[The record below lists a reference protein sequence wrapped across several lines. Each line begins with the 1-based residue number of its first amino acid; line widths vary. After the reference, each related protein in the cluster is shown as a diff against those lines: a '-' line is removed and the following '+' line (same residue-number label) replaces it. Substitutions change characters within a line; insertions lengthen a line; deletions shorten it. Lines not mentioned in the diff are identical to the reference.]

1 MNMLEKTYT
10 PSGTEEKHYKKWE
23 VAGIFEPS
31 MDSTKEPYAIM
42 MPPPNVTGTLHVGH
56 VLDNTLP
63 DMLVRRARMMGHDAI
78 YQPGTDH
85 ASIAVHV
92 VLDRQFKEEGVTRF
106 ELGREEFLKRAWKW
120 KEHSAGTI
128 TNQMRRIGVSCA
140 WEKERFT
147 MDEGCSKAVQKVFI
161 DLHERGLIY
170 RGQRL
175 VNWDPSMQTAV
186 SDLEVKHKEVNGH
199 IWHFK
204 YPYTDGFT
212 YDDKRTGQKDGIVI
226 ATTRPETI
234 LADGAIAINPEDPR
248 AKDLVGKYVTVPL
261 VNRDIPI
268 IADPYPDPEFGSG
281 MVKITAAH
289 DFNDFEVYE
298 RNKGEW
304 DIPLIN
310 LLTKDAKMNENCP
323 ADYIGLDR
331 FDARKKVIKDFK
343 ELGLFIK
350 EDPHTNA
357 VGHAERDDTVLEPY
371 LTDQWFIKAKP
382 LADKCIKAA
391 KEGKVN
397 FLNKR
402 DEKNYYH
409 WLENIQDWC
418 ISRQLWWGHRIP
430 AYYSD
435 EGEIYV
441 GENPPEGW
449 TQDDDILDTWFSSA
463 LWPFST
469 LGWPEDTDMLER
481 FYPGHA
487 IMPGPDILFFWI
499 IRMMMMGLE
508 FTGKPPFKNIYTHAI
523 IRDGEGQK
531 MSKSKGNV
539 VDPMGM
545 IDEYGADALRHM
557 LVSQSALGQD
567 IRLAEKQVE
576 GSRNFCTKLW
586 NASRYAEMNGV
597 TLNDG
602 LDTTTLTHPVNQWII
617 GELATVTEKLDS
629 AFESFRFNEVGSLLY
644 HFTWDT
650 FCDWYLELT
659 KPLMNS
665 DDATLATET
674 KQTMGFVLENILRL
688 MSPVMPFITEEIW
701 QNLAERQEGEF
712 LMTQNWPQAKNW
724 KVDTS
729 AKDEI
734 NWLINMVSAIRT
746 VRTESRVPPKAEI
759 AAFIRSATP
768 EDTEKFAKHL
778 PFFTFLCKIVSF
790 EKRKEEANQ
799 TDVVAVAEGIEVIL
813 PLEGVV
819 DFAAEKER
827 LAKEIE
833 KKRQELDKVQG
844 MLNNKNFVD
853 RAPEDVVSAQ
863 KELAS
868 ELAQD
873 LSRLESVQAS
883 R

>member
-1 MNMLEKTYT
+1 MLEKTYN
-10 PSGTEEKHYKKWE
+10 PNETEQQHYQKWE
-23 VAGIFEPS
+23 ESGIFEPS
-31 MDSTKEPYAIM
+31 MDETKEPYAIM

-63 DMLVRRARMMGHDAI
+63 DMLVRRARMMGKDAI

-106 ELGREEFLKRAWKW
+106 ELGREKFLERAWKW

-128 TNQMRRIGVSCA
+128 TTQMRRIGVSCA
-140 WEKERFT
+140 WQKERFT
-147 MDEGCSKAVQKVFI
+147 MDEGLSAAVQKVFI
-161 DLHERGLIY
+161 DLYNRGLIY

-175 VNWDPSMQTAV
+175 VNWDPVMQTSV
-186 SDLEVKHKEVNGH
+186 SDLEVKHQDVNSH
-199 IWHFK
+199 MWHLN
-204 YPYTDGFT
+204 YPLEDGT
-212 YDDKRTGQKDGIVI
+212 HLTV
-226 ATTRPETI
+226 ATTRPETMLGDTAVAVHPDDERYQHLI
-234 LADGAIAINPEDPR
+234 GKTIDLPLTGRKIPVVADT
-248 AKDLVGKYVTVPL
+248 YV
-261 VNRDIPI
+261 
-268 IADPYPDPEFGSG
+268 DPEFGSG
-281 MVKITAAH
+281 CVKITPAH
-289 DFNDFEVYE
+289 DFNDFEVGQRHNLE
-298 RNKGEW
+298 K
-304 DIPLIN
+304 IN
-310 LLTKDAKMNENCP
+310 ILTIDGKLNENVP
-323 ADYIGLDR
+323 EKYRGLDR
-331 FDARKKVIKDFK
+331 FEARKQIVADF
-343 ELGLFIK
+343 EALGLLEKI
-350 EDPHTNA
+350 EPHTHP
-357 VGHAERDDTVLEPY
+357 VGHAERNDTILEPF
-371 LTDQWFIKAKP
+371 LTEQWFVKGKP
-382 LADKCIKAA
+382 LAEKCIKAA
-391 KEGKVN
+391 EEGKVT

-409 WLENIQDWC
+409 WLNNIQDWC

-430 AYYSD
+430 AYYNAD
-435 EGEIYV
+435 GGIYV
-441 GENPPEGW
+441 GENPPEGY
-449 TQDDDILDTWFSSA
+449 TQDEDILDTWFSSA

-469 LGWPEDTDMLER
+469 LGWPEDTAELQR

-508 FTGKPPFKNIYTHAI
+508 FMDDVPFKNIYTHAI

-539 VDPMGM
+539 VDPMGL
-545 IDEYGADALRHM
+545 IEEYGADALRHM

-586 NASRYAEMNGV
+586 NASRYAEMNEV
-597 TLNDG
+597 TLNGD
-602 LDTTTLTHPVNQWII
+602 LDTSSLTHPVNQWII
-617 GELATVTEKLDS
+617 GELAAVTEKLDT
-629 AFESFRFNEVGSLLY
+629 AFETFRFNEVGSLVY
-644 HFTWDT
+644 HFVWDT

-659 KPLMNS
+659 KPLMNG
-665 DDATLATET
+665 DDAKIATET
-674 KQTMGFVLENILRL
+674 KYTMGFVLENILRL

-701 QNLAERQEGEF
+701 QNLAERSEGEF
-712 LMTQNWPQAKNW
+712 LMTQSWPEPKNW
-724 KVDTS
+724 TVNTA

-734 NWLINMVSAIRT
+734 NWLINTVTAIRT

-759 AAFIRSATP
+759 AALTRNATR
-768 EDTEKFAKHL
+768 EHAELFAKHQ
-778 PFFTFLCKIVSF
+778 PFFSFLCKVTSF
-790 EKRKEEANQ
+790 APRAEEAGQ
-799 TDVVAVAEGIEVIL
+799 TDVVAVADGVEIIL
-813 PLEGVV
+813 PLEGIV

-827 LAKEIE
+827 VAKEIE
-833 KKRQELDKVQG
+833 KKRQELAKIEG

-863 KELAS
+863 RAQAA

-873 LSRLESVQAS
+873 LSRLEAVHAG